1 MRLSKEEGDVSVSTS
16 DRPARSEKER
26 GMARRRL
33 FAGVV
38 TALCLSG
45 LRGREGGLGAS
56 AVRWNGR
63 SPNRRDSASEWWTKS
78 DHAVSR
84 RHGGSEYDSPYYST
98 SAFSS
103 NFSGPHHHVREPSPP
118 LHAYSSRSQHSR
130 WRHPQDHARRQ
141 TTSVAVRQNRGIEDQ
156 GEPVSKR
163 ASLMKP
169 SSLFCKSPKGVR
181 INSMRAIATFRDEI
195 ASQANIKRVRR
206 TERCHSLGSV
216 FAPN

>member
-1 MRLSKEEGDVSVSTS
+1 MRLSKEEGDAFASAS

-26 GMARRRL
+26 EMARRRV

-63 SPNRRDSASEWWTKS
+63 SPNHRPSASEWWTKS
-78 DHAVSR
+78 DHDVSR

-103 NFSGPHHHVREPSPP
+103 NFSGPHHHHVREPSPP

-141 TTSVAVRQNRGIEDQ
+141 TTSVAARQNRGIEDQ
-156 GEPVSKR
+156 GEPVSEQEGLLNE
-163 ASLMKP
+163 AFLPLLQIS
-169 SSLFCKSPKGVR
+169 KGR
-181 INSMRAIATFRDEI
+181 S
-195 ASQANIKRVRR
+195 
-206 TERCHSLGSV
+206 HSLDAGNCNI
-216 FAPN
+216 PR

>member
-1 MRLSKEEGDVSVSTS
+1 MRLSKEEGDVSVSAS

-26 GMARRRL
+26 EMARRRL

-38 TALCLSG
+38 TALCLSV

-78 DHAVSR
+78 DHDVSR

-103 NFSGPHHHVREPSPP
+103 NFSGPHHVREPSPP

-141 TTSVAVRQNRGIEDQ
+141 TTSVAARQNRGIEDQ

-169 SSLFCKSPKGVR
+169 SSLFCKSLKGVR
-181 INSMRAIATFRDEI
+181 IRSMRTIATFRVEI
-195 ASQANIKRVRR
+195 ASQANITRMRR
-206 TERCHSLGSV
+206 TE
-216 FAPN
+216 